1 MNHEIK
7 IDNEEYNQ
15 LLKNYE
21 NSSLKICIEKCCD
34 YKFIFFLNN
43 ESTLIDLYNYVTN
56 FYSHVTDPL
65 LLYVDKNHKTLIPYN
80 NIVIKNYLR
89 YHNILS
95 STNLNVPSVYKFYLD
110 LCSKHNNNT
119 LL

>member
-1 MNHEIK
+1 MNYEVK
-7 IDNEEYNQ
+7 IDHEEYNQ

-43 ESTLIDLYNYVTN
+43 DSTLIDLYNYVTK

-65 LLYVDKNHKTLIPYN
+65 LLYLDKNHKTLIPYN